1 MNLNTPF
8 NETKT
13 IAPKAG
19 IESSWRKPRLK
30 WSKNGVVNSAENL
43 SGGAK

>member
-1 MNLNTPF
+1 MKLKPSL
-8 NETKT
+8 
-13 IAPKAG
+13 PKPG